1 MRKLTVA
8 FCALLTS
15 SAVVYAEDPAAP
27 PSGNAEAG
35 KEKAAVCVSCHGQG
49 GNSTNPMWPKLAG
62 QHAEYLAAQLRAFKV
77 DDRAEPSMTP
87 MAKPLSEQDMLD
99 LAAYF
104 ASQEGTVGTVAVEDF
119 VTQGQKIY
127 RGGNKESGVP
137 ACSACHGPAGK
148 GNGPAGYPALSG
160 QHTAYVKKQLEN
172 YKSGSRGK
180 TGNPGIMYDIA
191 KKMSAEEIEAVAN
204 YVQGLH

>member
-15 SAVVYAEDPAAP
+15 SSVVYAESSTTSPA
-27 PSGNAEAG
+27 GNADSG
-35 KEKAAVCVSCHGQG
+35 KTKAAVCASCHGEK
-49 GNSTNPMWPKLAG
+49 GNSANPMWPKLAG
-62 QHAEYLAAQLRAFKV
+62 QHAEYLVEQLKAFQS
-77 DDRAEPSMTP
+77 DTRAEPSMTP
-87 MAKPLSEQDMLD
+87 MAKPLNEQDVLD

-104 ASQEGTVGTVAVEDF
+104 SSQEGTVGTVAENF
-119 VTQGQKIY
+119 VAQGEKIY
-127 RGGNKESGVP
+127 RGGNKETGVP

-148 GNGPAGYPALSG
+148 GNGPAKYPTLSG
-160 QHTAYVKKQLEN
+160 QHMAYVKKQLED
-172 YKSGSRGK
+172 YKNGARGK

-191 KKMSAEEIEAVAN
+191 KKMSTEEIEIIAN